1 MARNGMKT
9 GRDYKNVERFHL
21 LDYDTFVFQLCH
33 TFHLRSTLLSPTK
46 PKKKKKPSITPGF
59 SSLFDYNRLGSVSS
73 PF

>member
-46 PKKKKKPSITPGF
+46 PKKKKETKYYSRF
-59 SSLFDYNRLGSVSS
+59 LFLI
-73 PF
+73 